1 MEAKGSE
8 EEAKDAKEEE
18 PPSKV
23 VIDLLNFAMKVVHE
37 EMSGFFETH
46 CVLWDYK
53 EEDLKKITAGEG
65 ETLEQH
71 AVFTQYLEQ
80 INERLDGFARTA
92 GYADAQG
99 VLTDVQ
105 KAVDH
110 DKKLR
115 DQMMK
120 EMNALFAQMR
130 LGLEQ
135 RDKAAAGAKGTED
148 DAKGDD
154 DSTASAKT
162 VEVDESEAKE
172 SKAVP
177 KKKKPTGNGLM
188 LFSQPIGLEYLLESV
203 MNLAEYETFR
213 MMMIMKA
220 RCDLGVPQ
228 RCGAFTPSTRLVS
241 VRRGRGWFHFRVWGR
256 SDRVERQRCSS
267 VSGAPD
273 NSSRS
278 PFSAKTRTCWLRRAA
293 RNRHG
298 PRHRAGVPSTAWRA
312 ADDAATAAAE
322 GAAARGVP
330 RRTNAVGATSGVPR
344 PRPADAHHPTPPFS
358 NFHPSRAAPGPDAV
372 RTASSAKKKR
382 PTTS

>member
-8 EEAKDAKEEE
+8 DETKDSKEEE

-23 VIDLLNFAMKVVHE
+23 VIDLLNFAMRVVHE
-37 EMSGFFETH
+37 EMSGFFEQH

-135 RDKAAAGAKGTED
+135 RDKAAAGAKGT
-148 DAKGDD
+148 DARRRARSKGHFAIRHRRDVC
-154 DSTASAKT
+154 SITGRFARRT
-162 VEVDESEAKE
+162 R
-172 SKAVP
+172 
-177 KKKKPTGNGLM
+177 PT
-188 LFSQPIGLEYLLESV
+188 PR
-203 MNLAEYETFR
+203 AT
-213 MMMIMKA
+213 
-220 RCDLGVPQ
+220 
-228 RCGAFTPSTRLVS
+228 TTRQLP
-241 VRRGRGWFHFRVWGR
+241 RRRWKSMSLRR
-256 SDRVERQRCSS
+256 
-267 VSGAPD
+267 
-273 NSSRS
+273 RS
-278 PFSAKTRTCWLRRAA
+278 PNK
-293 RNRHG
+293 
-298 PRHRAGVPSTAWRA
+298 
-312 ADDAATAAAE
+312 
-322 GAAARGVP
+322 
-330 RRTNAVGATSGVPR
+330 
-344 PRPADAHHPTPPFS
+344 
-358 NFHPSRAAPGPDAV
+358 
-372 RTASSAKKKR
+372 
-382 PTTS
+382 

>member
-8 EEAKDAKEEE
+8 DEAKDSKEEE

-37 EMSGFFETH
+37 EMSGFFEQH

-80 INERLDGFARTA
+80 INERLDGFARQA

-135 RDKAAAGAKGTED
+135 RDKAAAGAKPTRRR
-148 DAKGDD
+148 AKDFATYLLDG
-154 DSTASAKT
+154 
-162 VEVDESEAKE
+162 
-172 SKAVP
+172 VP
-177 KKKKPTGNGLM
+177 K
-188 LFSQPIGLEYLLESV
+188 
-203 MNLAEYETFR
+203 
-213 MMMIMKA
+213 MM
-220 RCDLGVPQ
+220 
-228 RCGAFTPSTRLVS
+228 TRITAIP
-241 VRRGRGWFHFRVWGR
+241 H
-256 SDRVERQRCSS
+256 
-267 VSGAPD
+267 
-273 NSSRS
+273 
-278 PFSAKTRTCWLRRAA
+278 KT
-293 RNRHG
+293 
-298 PRHRAGVPSTAWRA
+298 
-312 ADDAATAAAE
+312 E
-322 GAAARGVP
+322 
-330 RRTNAVGATSGVPR
+330 
-344 PRPADAHHPTPPFS
+344 
-358 NFHPSRAAPGPDAV
+358 
-372 RTASSAKKKR
+372 K
-382 PTTS
+382 

>member
-8 EEAKDAKEEE
+8 DETKDSKEEE

-46 CVLWDYK
+46 CVLWDYQ

-80 INERLDGFARTA
+80 INERLDGFARQA

-135 RDKAAAGAKGTED
+135 RDKAAAGAKGT
-148 DAKGDD
+148 DARRRAR
-154 DSTASAKT
+154 STCHFAT
-162 VEVDESEAKE
+162 
-172 SKAVP
+172 
-177 KKKKPTGNGLM
+177 
-188 LFSQPIGLEYLLESV
+188 YLL
-203 MNLAEYETFR
+203 
-213 MMMIMKA
+213 
-220 RCDLGVPQ
+220 DGVP
-228 RCGAFTPSTRLVS
+228 GAMCRSCARITGRFAHRTRPTRRGMMTARRPPRRWKSTRP
-241 VRRGRGWFHFRVWGR
+241 RR
-256 SDRVERQRCSS
+256 
-267 VSGAPD
+267 
-273 NSSRS
+273 RS
-278 PFSAKTRTCWLRRAA
+278 PKLYRSQ
-293 RNRHG
+293 RNRW
-298 PRHRAGVPSTAWRA
+298 VTA
-312 ADDAATAAAE
+312 
-322 GAAARGVP
+322 
-330 RRTNAVGATSGVPR
+330 
-344 PRPADAHHPTPPFS
+344 
-358 NFHPSRAAPGPDAV
+358 
-372 RTASSAKKKR
+372 
-382 PTTS
+382 